1 MKKHALTAGF
11 GAILVLGTAHA
22 MAADTRNEVSIDIAP
37 DGTVNVVNSAGTVSI
52 HAGSGRQVTLSY
64 VTRSNK
70 VEVDHSVT
78 PDKRRVELRTHAL
91 TDQRPTGDEMR
102 VDYDLAVPAGV
113 SVSINTATAPITV
126 DGLSGEITLSSDT
139 GQIVVRNVAK
149 AHVHARS
156 VTAPV
161 NLTDV
166 VNGEV
171 EITTSGGAVQL
182 VNVSGNKV
190 SVGTANGNIT
200 YRGDCSG
207 GGSYILTTHSGSI
220 DVTLPESASVDLS
233 ARSMNGSVQNDFPL
247 QAKTHPIF
255 VPKTGSSFAGTS
267 NSGLSSVE
275 LQSFSGKIR
284 VKKQ

>member
-1 MKKHALTAGF
+1 MKHALTAGI
-11 GAILVLGTAHA
+11 GAILVLGTAYA
-22 MAADTRNEVSIDIAP
+22 MAADTRNEVRIDIAP
-37 DGTVNVVNSAGTVSI
+37 DGTVNVVNSSGIVSI

-78 PDKRRVELRTHAL
+78 PDKRRAELRTHAL
-91 TDQRPTGDEMR
+91 PDQHPTGDEMR
-102 VDYDLAVPAGV
+102 VDYDLTVPAGV
-113 SVSINTATAPITV
+113 SVGVSTATAPITV
-126 DGLSGEITLSSDT
+126 DGLSGDITLSSDT

-149 AHVHARS
+149 AHVNARG

-171 EITTSGGAVQL
+171 DITTSGGAVQL

-190 SVGTANGNIT
+190 RVGTANGSIT

-207 GGSYILTTHSGSI
+207 GGSYIFTTHSGAI

-233 ARSMNGSVQNDFPL
+233 ARSMNGTVQNDFPL